1 MSVKVSLK
9 ASLKEVQW
17 YSFVSS
23 IGFNLLSSHSS
34 IKFIMPLA
42 QSWTCSPLMK
52 VRARATWLA
61 ATFMVL
67 FFLFRN
73 LYALKSFMNCLA
85 AFLSPLNLVGGLP
98 FSPPLLVLVHSSSLL
113 SSRSS
118 PVVAMFT
125 WATGLVRTIG
135 MKYWRGSSSSIG
147 WLVVGI
153 AAIPWV
159 IVSRSVGIGEALRSE
174 EH

>member
-73 LYALKSFMNCLA
+73 LYALKSFINCLA
-85 AFLSPLNLVGGLP
+85 AFLLPLNLAGGLP
-98 FSPPLLVLVHSSSLL
+98 FRPPLLVLVPSSSSL
-113 SSRSS
+113 SSGSS
-118 PVVAMFT
+118 PIVTMFT
-125 WATGLVRTIG
+125 WVVGFTWIIRV
-135 MKYWRGSSSSIG
+135 KYWRGSSSSIG

-153 AAIPWV
+153 AVIP
-159 IVSRSVGIGEALRSE
+159 
-174 EH
+174 